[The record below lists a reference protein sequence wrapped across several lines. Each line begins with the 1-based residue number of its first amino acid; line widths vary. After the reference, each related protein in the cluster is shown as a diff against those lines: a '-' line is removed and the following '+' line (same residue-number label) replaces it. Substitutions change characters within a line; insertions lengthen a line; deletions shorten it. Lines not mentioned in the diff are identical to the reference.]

1 MLTAGPTGA
10 VLQPWDQDFYT
21 RQLALSQPG
30 HADAAAAAA
39 PYLRL
44 GSVLQ
49 GLSELLQQLMGL
61 TLQRRQ
67 LGPGEGWGAGE
78 GGRRSRCGA
87 DGAACSECM
96 AALAWKL

>member
-1 MLTAGPTGA
+1 

-21 RQLALSQPG
+21 RQLALSQPR

-39 PYLRL
+39 PYLQL
-44 GSVLQ
+44 GSVLA

-78 GGRRSRCGA
+78 PGSCRLLLVWRSFTGHCC
-87 DGAACSECM
+87 CSV
-96 AALAWKL
+96 

>member
-1 MLTAGPTGA
+1 

-21 RQLALSQPG
+21 RQLALSRPG

-49 GLSELLQQLMGL
+49 GLSALLQQLMGL
-61 TLQRRQ
+61 SLQQRQ

-78 GGRRSRCGA
+78 GG
-87 DGAACSECM
+87 AAS
-96 AALAWKL
+96 